1 MAWQA
6 RGAGL
11 KSDDDEEKGYR
22 QAPATWIL
30 SSAFHSN
37 GTNYMQGLLIGLHQ
51 CQRGFDYVGK
61 WST

>member
-6 RGAGL
+6 RGARI

-22 QAPATWIL
+22 QTPEVWIL
-30 SSAFHSN
+30 SSTFHSN

-51 CQRGFDYVGK
+51 GHR
-61 WST
+61 